1 MGNLATGGA
10 TSVVAASAH
19 AACERYRHTDQMLT
33 GMSRRALAAKL
44 GHPDT
49 TAGIPEAR
57 WMRAMTFERLVK
69 HENFVSPLLTTAVG
83 KLRLARPKG
92 IRRAD
97 GKVNAATTATAIQ
110 QAHLKAVHA
119 AEATMLTSLAVPFVG
134 LEGEAAT
141 AARPDFAII
150 APRYDVDEESS
161 VDTGQV
167 KPVGSWLVMGDAKD
181 YERVRT
187 VIDDRRM
194 LKGFLQVALGVESAL
209 AWSALPRGME
219 VHSYGVLAVPR
230 NAFLQPTAVVDR
242 LDDHRVEVMAR
253 VEERRRLFQA
263 LDGQPASAPSR
274 ETVEH
279 LEKTY
284 DPGSCPSC
292 SLFSFCR
299 SEIRAAGGS
308 LARLIEIGVRP
319 ENRAA
324 LLPVVDGSAEV
335 ADVDSRQISAVRA
348 TRDGQAVW
356 STMRRTDPVG
366 DPGTI
371 NLVLAKSDSAALG
384 IYGMGIQRV
393 DINGDAEAWDVLVF
407 DDAQAAAT
415 RLQVL
420 QRLGEALDRC
430 LEESAAADAYL
441 ADRAV
446 RIITTDSVT
455 ADVLASI
462 ADSAAGVEIQRL
474 RWARDVEVGR
484 TPLTFDG
491 EPASIPPALTHEQ
504 RLAVSYLLDEDRGR
518 AFSLRRP
525 IVDLREV
532 LGDHLVPG
540 GPLTDAGRLDLLVEW
555 GEGLRDRTAREV
567 ADAIETSKHTPGAR
581 LANAMSDQVHSAR
594 RRGLTGAGSEYD
606 TLVREELHYKV
617 DVIERASTLLR
628 RIEVSNLKP
637 VYDELEG
644 SAQAAWR
651 RREQLHASDLV
662 RFGRVSE
669 WWRNDLVGHLD
680 SDERAAAQLE
690 ALVSPEA
697 ARDMARDAGTKELA
711 LAEVVGL
718 DPVRLHLRSRRM
730 AGAEVI
736 AILHIAGEP
745 TAEHDDVTLKVLKGS
760 FKLRQMPIGEMT
772 DDERTP
778 IDGART
784 WTAKITPS
792 LAVGDL
798 VVVADARWL
807 GGPYASGHEIG
818 IGRPGVDNLNGPKS
832 GCTADSYEQDP
843 ETHKWCCR
851 SHEIRE
857 AETADWMAERR
868 AAGQMNPDVWPPL
881 IDTDQFDA
889 RALVSATEDAVA
901 VAETA
906 GSHGLTKDDLD

>member
-92 IRRAD
+92 IRRVD
-97 GKVNAATTATAIQ
+97 GKVNVATTATAIQ

-150 APRYDVDEESS
+150 APRYDVDDESS

-230 NAFLQPTAVVDR
+230 NAFLQPTSVVDR

-253 VEERRRLFQA
+253 VRERERLLAELKDDNRPAVEEVVTHVA
-263 LDGQPASAPSR
+263 
-274 ETVEH
+274 
-279 LEKTY
+279 KTY
-284 DPGSCPSC
+284 DPGSCPAC
-292 SLFSFCR
+292 SLFTYCR
-299 SEIRAAGGS
+299 TEVRAEPGAR
-308 LARLIEIGVRP
+308 ARLLEIGVRP
-319 ENRAA
+319 EQRSTFE
-324 LLPVVDGSAEV
+324 PVMSGARDWAEV
-335 ADVDSRQISAVRA
+335 ESRPLAAVLA
-348 TRDGQAVW
+348 TRDGEAQW
-356 STMRRTDPVG
+356 TGRRRTDPVG

-371 NLVLAKSDSAALG
+371 TLAIAKSDSAALG
-384 IYGMGIQRV
+384 VYGLALQRR
-393 DINGDAEAWDVLVF
+393 DINGDAGEWEIEVY
-407 DDAQAAAT
+407 DDAQAAGT
-415 RLQVL
+415 RLKVL
-420 QRLGEALDRC
+420 QLLGDAIGRS
-430 LEESAAADAYL
+430 LEETAAADAPA

-446 RIITTDSVT
+446 RVITPDSVT

-474 RWARDVEVGR
+474 RWARDIEQGR
-484 TPLTFDG
+484 PPLTFDG
-491 EPASIPPALTHEQ
+491 EPASVPPPLTDAQ

-567 ADAIETSKHTPGAR
+567 ADAIETSKNTSGAR

-606 TLVREELHYKV
+606 TLVREELHYKA

-637 VYDELEG
+637 VYGELEG

-718 DPVRLHLRSRRM
+718 EPVRLHLRSRRM

-745 TAEHDDVTLKVLKGS
+745 TVEHDDVTLKVLKGS

-798 VVVADARWL
+798 VIVADARWL

-818 IGRPGVDNLNGPKS
+818 IGRPDVDNLNGPKS